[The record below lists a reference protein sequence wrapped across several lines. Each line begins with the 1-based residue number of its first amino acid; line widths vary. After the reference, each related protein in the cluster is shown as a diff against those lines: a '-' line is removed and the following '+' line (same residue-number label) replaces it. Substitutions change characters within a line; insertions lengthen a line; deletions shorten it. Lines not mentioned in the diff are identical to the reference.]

1 MVENILTVNDQ
12 QHYCYIILLKNSVGF
27 FLKRVYSNVKKS
39 QNPKFIMENTEEKL
53 VRLNN
58 QTSRL
63 YWGKKKRAESTRA
76 LNS

>member
-1 MVENILTVNDQ
+1 
-12 QHYCYIILLKNSVGF
+12 
-27 FLKRVYSNVKKS
+27 
-39 QNPKFIMENTEEKL
+39 MENTKEKI
-53 VRLNN
+53 VPLNN